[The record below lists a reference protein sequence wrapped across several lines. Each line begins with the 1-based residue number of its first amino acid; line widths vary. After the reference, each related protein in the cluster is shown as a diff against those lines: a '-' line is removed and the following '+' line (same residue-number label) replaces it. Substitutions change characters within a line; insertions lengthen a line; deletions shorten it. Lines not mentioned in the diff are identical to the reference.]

1 MKMIRIRRFV
11 LLIALAVCTVSA
23 LAQQTVF
30 QLDPAQ
36 STVEFTLR
44 DVLHTVHGTF
54 KMKDSAVRFDPTT
67 GFASGALVVDAT
79 SGNSGNSSRDKKM
92 NKDILESAKYPEFRF
107 TPQTIHGN
115 IPASGASQVQMTG
128 IMNLHGG
135 DHVLTVT
142 APVQVSNGRVTADV
156 HFVVPY
162 VKWGL
167 KDPSTFIL
175 RVQKKVD
182 IIVHAVGILVPA
194 GPK

>member
-1 MKMIRIRRFV
+1 
-11 LLIALAVCTVSA
+11 
-23 LAQQTVF
+23 
-30 QLDPAQ
+30 
-36 STVEFTLR
+36 
-44 DVLHTVHGTF
+44 
-54 KMKDSAVRFDPTT
+54 
-67 GFASGALVVDAT
+67 
-79 SGNSGNSSRDKKM
+79 
-92 NKDILESAKYPEFRF
+92 
-107 TPQTIHGN
+107 
-115 IPASGASQVQMTG
+115 MTG